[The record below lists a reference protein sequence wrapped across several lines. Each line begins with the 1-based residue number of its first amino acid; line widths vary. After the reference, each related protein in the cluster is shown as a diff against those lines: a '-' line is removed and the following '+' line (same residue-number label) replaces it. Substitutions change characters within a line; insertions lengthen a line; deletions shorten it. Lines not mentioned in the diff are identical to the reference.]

1 MRPRG
6 SWMKRGKHSSQF
18 CLRNMTFTKSSTVLV
33 GIALLLFLGEA
44 ISLAASEWFLM
55 SRHGECADIASLKR
69 KIPDLGEVRDPAAFI
84 QLMRVEGCQ
93 VTVNEVATSTG
104 KVVEVKVSERKL
116 SLMFVTPEVCHQAG
130 RE

>member
-1 MRPRG
+1 MILI
-6 SWMKRGKHSSQF
+6 K
-18 CLRNMTFTKSSTVLV
+18 LST
-33 GIALLLFLGEA
+33 ILLSVIFFFFLGEA

-84 QLMRVEGCQ
+84 QLMRDKGYQ
-93 VTVNEVATSTG
+93 VTVNKVATSTG
-104 KVVEVKVSERKL
+104 KVVEVKVPEREL
-116 SLMFVTPEVCHQAG
+116 SLMFVTPDVCHQSG